1 MTEIDKLIEE
11 ASNEHKDETDY
22 IASQEYICG
31 CSNEN
36 DKLFCWEASTACS
49 IQARES
55 FKAGANF
62 IFHLNRWRK
71 VEEELPIPT
80 YRNLDEKYLIKGYY
94 KVGQVIGK
102 EIFDTAYINKDVFR
116 EFNKVI
122 FDVNTNFIVTEWKS
136 II

>member
-1 MTEIDKLIEE
+1 MNKDDIQKMIEE

-62 IFHLNRWRK
+62 ILHENRWRK
-71 VEEELPIPT
+71 FGTDELP
-80 YRNLDEKYLIKGYY
+80 NLGMTILLKSGNRYDTTVIHSHQHIHELSEKY
-94 KVGQVIGK
+94 V
-102 EIFDTAYINKDVFR
+102 
-116 EFNKVI
+116 
-122 FDVNTNFIVTEWKS
+122 EWKP
-136 II
+136 IT

>member
-1 MTEIDKLIEE
+1 MIED

-55 FKAGANF
+55 FKAGASF
-62 IFHLNRWRK
+62 ILSKWQEAERWRK
-71 VEEELPIPT
+71 VGEHRPAVDEHLMYSYTCLVRLESGAYAIAVYHSCGAWMEAGTEE
-80 YRNLDEKYLIKGYY
+80 YLDT
-94 KVGQVIGK
+94 VI
-102 EIFDTAYINKDVFR
+102 
-116 EFNKVI
+116 
-122 FDVNTNFIVTEWKS
+122 EWKPIS
-136 II
+136 